1 MQFSLKTLFIT
12 SMLLGSI
19 PAYFMN
25 VLIPFAMILIVAI
38 IMGAREFGR
47 DINADPPNFS

>member
-1 MQFSLKTLFIT
+1 MQFSMKTFLIT
-12 SMLLGSI
+12 SMVLGSL

-25 VLIPFAMILIVAI
+25 VLIPFAVTLIVAI
-38 IMGAREFGR
+38 IMGVREFGR